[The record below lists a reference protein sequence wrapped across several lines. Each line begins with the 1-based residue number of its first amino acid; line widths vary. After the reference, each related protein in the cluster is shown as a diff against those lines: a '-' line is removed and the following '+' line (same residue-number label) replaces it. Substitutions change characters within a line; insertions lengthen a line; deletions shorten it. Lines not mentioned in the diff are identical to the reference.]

1 MICYEHPLSERIRTL
16 LRLEDLF
23 NRIDFFSTKESAYE
37 HHASLMALFEV
48 LEITNRADIKS
59 DLLQEL
65 ERQKLILEML
75 RKNPDVSEEAL
86 DSVLNDIKVTF
97 REMLDFPG
105 KVGEHLRG
113 NDWLMA
119 IKQRIGI
126 PGGCC
131 VFDLPSYHYWLNL
144 DPVHRHEDLNEWL
157 SPFQPIRNAFKI
169 VLLLL
174 RKSGRTLRVVANQ
187 GVFQHN
193 GSEYSAQ
200 MLRINL
206 SDQLPCVPEISAN
219 KYALNIRF
227 IPTQSVQKNRVY
239 EGDVTFEITFCN
251 L

>member
-1 MICYEHPLSERIRTL
+1 VICYEHPLNERIRTL

-23 NRIDFFSTKESAYE
+23 NKIDFFSTKESASE
-37 HHASLMALFEV
+37 HHASLIALFEI

-65 ERQKLILEML
+65 ERQKLLLEML
-75 RKNPDVSEEAL
+75 RKNPDVSEAAL
-86 DSVLNDIKVTF
+86 DSVLNDIKITF

-105 KVGEHLRG
+105 KVGEHLRE
-113 NDWLMA
+113 NEWLMA

-131 VFDLPSYHYWLNL
+131 VFDLPSYHYWLNS
-144 DPVHRHEDLNEWL
+144 DPIYRHADFNEWL
-157 SPFQPIRNAFKI
+157 SPFQPIRNAFRI

-187 GVFQHN
+187 GVFQQT
-193 GSEYSAQ
+193 GSEYSAH
-200 MLRINL
+200 MLRLNL

-227 IPTQSVQKNRVY
+227 LPTQTGQKNKIY
-239 EGDVTFEITFCN
+239 EDDVAFEITFCN